1 MSPFIIYLP
10 KDYHAQVT
18 NMKENDT
25 TTMYIDMNHLDQHDD
40 DLADAIASDYYRYL
54 LNSSWVVVERS
65 QTWSLASFRLEP
77 HLRKAVQNFVREKD
91 PDYALAEDRDKE
103 FFVSFYNLPYVE
115 KWVFCV
121 YQMPANVCDWLPKN

>member
-1 MSPFIIYLP
+1 M
-10 KDYHAQVT
+10 D
-18 NMKENDT
+18 
-25 TTMYIDMNHLDQHDD
+25 HLDQHDD
-40 DLADAIASDYYRYL
+40 DLADAIESDYYRYL

-65 QTWSLASFRLEP
+65 QTWNFASFRLEP

-121 YQMPANVCDWLPKN
+121 SQMPANVCNWHPKN